1 MIVPWP
7 LTLIWLV
14 WSVANTIT
22 APTHVGF
29 HIIAQL
35 WKVWLMKYLN
45 KDYLTIII
53 FLSKTQLTYK
63 TFSFKHVYTRFNFNC
78 QSQLRKKV
86 SNVDGRVVTAS
97 RRKREKRLAWAR
109 RRWNIVKK
117 VLNALSIPMIHP
129 LAFAGKM
136 VRVLVIKSTLN
147 LRCSKFIDLIPENC
161 VIWNAL
167 IYV

>member
-45 KDYLTIII
+45 KDYLTII
-53 FLSKTQLTYK
+53 YK
-63 TFSFKHVYTRFNFNC
+63 TFSFEHVYTRFNFNC

-97 RRKREKRLAWAR
+97 RRKREKRLAWAQ

-136 VRVLVIKSTLN
+136 VRVLVIQSTLN
-147 LRCSKFIDLIPENC
+147 LRFNTSKLC
-161 VIWNAL
+161 K
-167 IYV
+167 